1 MRRAAAAKADAGALP
16 GWDLSDLYPGPRS
29 DEVRRDLEQA
39 AAAAEALHEEFAG
52 RVGDLDG
59 EILADLI
66 ARYEAIKETLERLT
80 SYAYLVYCT
89 AMDDAETAQF
99 FQTVREETTATE
111 SRLLFLTLELNRI
124 EEDALADKLK
134 APALARYAPWVRDV
148 RAFRPFQLS
157 DEVERLLLEK
167 QVAGRAAWMRL
178 FDETM
183 AALRFSVRGEA
194 LGSAEALNLL
204 SDKDREVRKEAA
216 QALGTVLGENVRTFA
231 LITNTLAKDKE
242 IEDQWRG
249 FERPI
254 SARNLGNRVEDEVVD
269 ALIAAVEA
277 AAPRLAHRYY
287 ALKARWMGVDR
298 LDYWDRNAPLPED
311 DDRTVG
317 WDEAISTVLAAYRAF
332 SPELAG
338 IGRRFF
344 DNDWIDV
351 PVRNGKSPGAF
362 AHPTVPGAHPYL
374 LLNYQGKARDVM
386 ILAHELGHGVHQVLA
401 GGQGLLLAET
411 PLTLAETA
419 SVFGEQLT
427 FRALLD
433 GESEPERRRVMLA
446 GKVEDMLNTVVRQVA
461 FCAFE
466 RRVHEERRAGELT
479 PERLSEHWLAVQ
491 SESLGPALRFHD
503 EYRFYWAY
511 IPHFIHAPFY
521 VYAYAFGECLVN
533 ALYAVYRAEPA
544 GFEQKYLDML
554 RAGGSLRHREL
565 LAPFGLDASDPAFWS
580 RGLDVIAGF
589 VDEPGG
595 GALAR
600 KLNPF
605 GEPDREPGAAL
616 DGGAE
621 RLVAGRPLRP
631 VGEAGLAVPGLVG
644 AELLKRLAQ
653 VGLVLAEFLGL
664 RRVMLLDHFLDR
676 DGARHRRPLAEQRA
690 RRTQRIACDVPD
702 RGECGRPHP
711 ALDQQRVEGI
721 QMRLLRL
728 GHFADRG
735 RGAAAA
741 EHRELAVVD
750 PLGAVLAGVIHADH
764 AGDRLLWRGVAGEP
778 VLARDRGPRLFAL
791 LFVVHVR
798 ALHDRATP

>member
-59 EILADLI
+59 ETLADLI

-124 EEDALADKLK
+124 EDDALADKLK
-134 APALARYAPWVRDV
+134 APALSRYAPWVRDI

-204 SDKDREVRKEAA
+204 SDKDRDVRKEAA

-317 WDEAISTVLAAYRAF
+317 WEEAVTTVLAAYRAF

-362 AHPTVPGAHPYL
+362 AHPTVPSAHPYL

-466 RRVHEERRAGELT
+466 RRVHEERRSGELT

-565 LAPFGLDASDPAFWS
+565 LAPFGLDASEPAFWS

-589 VDEPGG
+589 VDE
-595 GALAR
+595 L
-600 KLNPF
+600 
-605 GEPDREPGAAL
+605 EAAL
-616 DGGAE
+616 
-621 RLVAGRPLRP
+621 
-631 VGEAGLAVPGLVG
+631 
-644 AELLKRLAQ
+644 
-653 VGLVLAEFLGL
+653 
-664 RRVMLLDHFLDR
+664 
-676 DGARHRRPLAEQRA
+676 
-690 RRTQRIACDVPD
+690 
-702 RGECGRPHP
+702 
-711 ALDQQRVEGI
+711 
-721 QMRLLRL
+721 
-728 GHFADRG
+728 
-735 RGAAAA
+735 
-741 EHRELAVVD
+741 
-750 PLGAVLAGVIHADH
+750 
-764 AGDRLLWRGVAGEP
+764 
-778 VLARDRGPRLFAL
+778 
-791 LFVVHVR
+791 
-798 ALHDRATP
+798 